1 MMSVE
6 SDVQA
11 DKLKSNCEISTRS
24 KFSNTCSYVG
34 IPSNAAAYL
43 NTKSIYLRRWEEIAV
58 KFKEKFIRINSCSK
72 YI

>member
-1 MMSVE
+1 MVSVE

-43 NTKSIYLRRWEEIAV
+43 NTKSIYLGRR
-58 KFKEKFIRINSCSK
+58 KSL
-72 YI
+72 